1 MITVEPFTTQS
12 GIAAPLPQPNIDT
25 DVIMPKQFLKGVTRE
40 GLSRGVFYDLRFD
53 DQGAEREDFILNSPA
68 YRGAKFLVVGPNFGC
83 GSSREHAVWG
93 LTQFGIRAIIGT
105 GFASIFHDNCF
116 RNGVLA
122 VILDAQQFELVRLS
136 CSDPNR
142 NTLQIDLRDET
153 IELAGGVRLGFHID
167 ALRRDDLLN
176 GRDAVS
182 STLQFENDIQA
193 FERTHWMTQPWLK
206 PAVPPR

>member
-1 MITVEPFTTQS
+1 MTAVEPFTTHC

-40 GLSRGVFYDLRFD
+40 GLGRGLFYDLRFD
-53 DQGAEREDFILNSPA
+53 EQGAERQDFILNTPA
-68 YRGAKFLVVGPNFGC
+68 YSGAKFLVVGPNFGC

-93 LTQFGIRAIIGT
+93 LAQFGIRAVIGT

-116 RNGVLA
+116 RNGILP
-122 VILDAQQFELVRLS
+122 VILDTQSFERVRLS

-142 NTLQIDLRDET
+142 NTLCIDLRDET
-153 IELAGGVRLGFHID
+153 IELPGAIRLRFSID
-167 ALRRDDLLN
+167 ALRRDDMLN

-182 STLQFENDIQA
+182 STLQFANDIQA
-193 FERTHWMTQPWLK
+193 FERTHWMTHPWLK
-206 PAVPPR
+206 AAAPRR